1 MNTTPVTD
9 FAARPQLPVALSPER
24 LAALLEA
31 SAERADGM
39 LFTATPREE
48 LSEIGDWQRLG
59 DLAFAGKMRAIVA
72 AWNRAS
78 DAEREFAGDEVALAV
93 GVAPMTGARLVGQA
107 CALAELPGLLE
118 AVEGGLLTERHAL
131 AVLRALDPVPL
142 ELEQRQAVVLLAL
155 TRFDRH
161 TPRELEQLLA
171 RLVLQIDPAA
181 AKARR
186 EQASQGR
193 RAPLYPGVDGQ
204 GDLHLHGPLE
214 VLTAV
219 KARLAAE
226 LEAQRLDPQDGRTR
240 DQREFDLMVELLTR
254 GTLAGHPVPE
264 YAVQVVVPFSTTTGG
279 DLELAELPGYGPILP
294 STARE
299 LLQQASSLSQLAV
312 DPDGVVI
319 AVGDPIRLQRDDVR
333 EALLTMTSPPPPRV
347 LSTRGY
353 RVPSRLARQVK
364 ARDRT
369 CVFPGCHRRVTD
381 TDHRIPW
388 PLGPTHP
395 DNLQCLCRRHH
406 RAKQAL
412 FEVHLQ
418 PDGTTT
424 WTTRG
429 GWPFHRRPRPY

>member
-1 MNTTPVTD
+1 
-9 FAARPQLPVALSPER
+9 
-24 LAALLEA
+24 
-31 SAERADGM
+31 
-39 LFTATPREE
+39 
-48 LSEIGDWQRLG
+48 
-59 DLAFAGKMRAIVA
+59 
-72 AWNRAS
+72 
-78 DAEREFAGDEVALAV
+78 
-93 GVAPMTGARLVGQA
+93 
-107 CALAELPGLLE
+107 
-118 AVEGGLLTERHAL
+118 
-131 AVLRALDPVPL
+131 
-142 ELEQRQAVVLLAL
+142 
-155 TRFDRH
+155 
-161 TPRELEQLLA
+161 
-171 RLVLQIDPAA
+171 
-181 AKARR
+181 
-186 EQASQGR
+186 
-193 RAPLYPGVDGQ
+193 
-204 GDLHLHGPLE
+204 
-214 VLTAV
+214 
-219 KARLAAE
+219 
-226 LEAQRLDPQDGRTR
+226 
-240 DQREFDLMVELLTR
+240 
-254 GTLAGHPVPE
+254 
-264 YAVQVVVPFSTTTGG
+264 VVPFSTATGG

-333 EALLTMTSPPPPRV
+333 EALLAMTVPPQPRV
-347 LSTRGY
+347 LSTAGY

-412 FEVHLQ
+412 FEVTLH

-429 GWPFHRRPRPY
+429 GWQFHRRPRPS